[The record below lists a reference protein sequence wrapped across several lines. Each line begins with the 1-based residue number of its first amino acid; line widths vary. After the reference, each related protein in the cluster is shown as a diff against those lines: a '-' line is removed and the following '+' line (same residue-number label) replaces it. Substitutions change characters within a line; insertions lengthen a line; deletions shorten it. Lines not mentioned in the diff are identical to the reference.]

1 MDDAGYRWHGFDR
14 EATPQCVARRD
25 AEARRA
31 TGRTEALPRWTN
43 TMTQVE
49 QQPATRYDTGTG
61 STGIDT
67 GEGWKLFAG
76 VMILVSATW
85 NITDGLVAILD
96 ANYYESVASNGID
109 IPVTDTI
116 EAFA

>member
-1 MDDAGYRWHGFDR
+1 MAWFDR
-14 EATPQCVARRD
+14 EATPECVARRD

-31 TGRTEALPRWTN
+31 TGRKEALPRRTK

-61 STGIDT
+61 YTRIET
-67 GEGWKLFAG
+67 GEGRKLFAG

-85 NITDGLVAILD
+85 NITDGLVA
-96 ANYYESVASNGID
+96 NYYESVASNAGID
-109 IPVTDTI
+109 LPVTNTI

>member
-1 MDDAGYRWHGFDR
+1 
-14 EATPQCVARRD
+14 
-25 AEARRA
+25 
-31 TGRTEALPRWTN
+31 
-43 TMTQVE
+43 MTQVE

-61 STGIDT
+61 YTGIET

-96 ANYYESVASNGID
+96 ANYYESVASNAGID
-109 IPVTDTI
+109 LPVTDTI

>member
-1 MDDAGYRWHGFDR
+1 MPRLGEPRG
-14 EATPQCVARRD
+14 ARKLSRD
-25 AEARRA
+25 
-31 TGRTEALPRWTN
+31 GRK

-61 STGIDT
+61 YTGIET

-85 NITDGLVAILD
+85 NTTCGLVAILD
-96 ANYYESVASNGID
+96 ANYYESVASNAGID
-109 IPVTDTI
+109 LPVTDTI
-116 EAFA
+116 EASA

>member
-1 MDDAGYRWHGFDR
+1 MPRLG
-14 EATPQCVARRD
+14 EPRD
-25 AEARRA
+25 ARKLFRD
-31 TGRTEALPRWTN
+31 GRK

-49 QQPATRYDTGTG
+49 QPATRYDTGTG
-61 STGIDT
+61 YTGIET
-67 GEGWKLFAG
+67 CEGWKLFAG

-96 ANYYESVASNGID
+96 ANYYESVASNAGID
-109 IPVTDTI
+109 LPVTDTI